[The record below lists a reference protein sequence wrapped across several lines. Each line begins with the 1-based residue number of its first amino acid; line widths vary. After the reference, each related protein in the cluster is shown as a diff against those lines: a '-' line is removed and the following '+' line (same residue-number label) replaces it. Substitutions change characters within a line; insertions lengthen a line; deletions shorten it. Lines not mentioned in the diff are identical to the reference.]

1 MAEQGGLPQLDF
13 SSFPNQ
19 LFWLV
24 VFIVV
29 LFVIVNGV
37 VLPRIGGIIDQRERQ
52 VRDDL
57 EEAGRLDEQATRLN
71 QETSEQLAQAK
82 ADADAI
88 VAEARVKA
96 RKMQDEAVARAAEM
110 IAARS
115 DEAGARIEEIRNSA
129 RESVREIG
137 TAVAAEI
144 VIKMLPGRD
153 AGSRVVEAVNSRL
166 NGVRN

>member
-29 LFVIVNGV
+29 LFVIVNRV

-57 EEAGRLDEQATRLN
+57 EEAGSLDEQATRLN
-71 QETSEQLAQAK
+71 HETAERLAQAK
-82 ADADAI
+82 AEADAI

-115 DEAGARIEEIRNSA
+115 DEAEARIEEIRNSA

-144 VIKMLPGRD
+144 VTKMLPGSD
-153 AGSRVVEAVNSRL
+153 AEGRVVEAVNSRL
-166 NGVRN
+166 NGARN